1 VTKPRPAEPAD
12 LDSVADRLLRITAA
26 LAIAGASLI
35 LVGGLVDYFLFNEA
49 IEDLNPKLEG
59 NLLSWL
65 SVVAVFGAALAAA
78 LHALTLPGRRHQFA
92 ALAPIFALLSLDDMI
107 QIHERVADHL
117 EPLFF
122 EHIETVIFLPV
133 FAAAFLIVW
142 ALALKVP
149 PRAGR
154 FLRLAMML
162 LVAAVVVDLGATMTM
177 NLEAEGTAWP
187 HAVRI
192 AIEEALELSGWILV
206 SATLTTV
213 VCLALL
219 EYGALLK
226 DGPGTGWSTSGGR
239 RRSNGRAERQ
249 VRTPAAPISDASSSP
264 SRSG

>member
-1 VTKPRPAEPAD
+1 MTKPRPAEPIDVDSTAD
-12 LDSVADRLLRITAA
+12 QLLRITAA
-26 LAIAGASLI
+26 LAIAGASFI
-35 LVGGLVDYFLFNEA
+35 LVGGLVDYFLFDEA

-65 SVVAVFGAALAAA
+65 SVVAVFGGALAAA
-78 LHALTLPGRRHQFA
+78 LHAVILPGRRRLFA
-92 ALAPIFALLSLDDMI
+92 ALAAIFAFLSLDDMI
-107 QIHERVADHL
+107 QIHERVADNL

-142 ALALKVP
+142 ALAREVA

-154 FLRLAMML
+154 FLRVAMML
-162 LVAAVVVDLGATMTM
+162 LVAAVVVDLGATVTQD
-177 NLEAEGTAWP
+177 LEEEGTAWP

-206 SATLTTV
+206 SATLTTL

-219 EYGALLK
+219 EYGALPK
-226 DGPGTGWSTSGGR
+226 DGPDTG
-239 RRSNGRAERQ
+239 
-249 VRTPAAPISDASSSP
+249 
-264 SRSG
+264 